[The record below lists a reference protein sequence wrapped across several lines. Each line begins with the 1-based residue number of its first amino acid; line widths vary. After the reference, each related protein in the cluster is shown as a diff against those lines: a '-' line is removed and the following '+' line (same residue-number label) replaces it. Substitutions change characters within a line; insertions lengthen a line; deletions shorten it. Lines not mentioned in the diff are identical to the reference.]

1 LSLPA
6 SSDLIA
12 YVRRLVD
19 IPSVTEG
26 ERDLALFLD
35 RDLRERGFAVTL
47 QEVGSGR
54 LNVYA
59 RSEEDFPRVVLCTH
73 LDTVPPF
80 YASSEDDEYV
90 YGRGACDAKGIIAAM
105 VFAAVD
111 MKASGVHVGLLFVVG
126 EEVDSAGA
134 LEANKLPSRAS
145 YVIVGEPTE
154 SRMASGHKGGFKCRL
169 TAKGKAAHSAYPRLG
184 ESAIERLLDA
194 LEEIRSSDWGR
205 NDVLGEA
212 TVNVGTISGG
222 LAANVLAPHAEAQVF
237 VRVVGRVSEVRAK
250 MEGILARHPAL
261 ACEVISESDAVSC
274 VTRPGYEVAPVA
286 FGTDIK
292 SLRAFGKPLLIG
304 PGWIGDAHTAHEK
317 LSKREVTEAV
327 AYYQRLVRDL
337 LTEC

>member
-1 LSLPA
+1 LPVQA

-12 YVRRLVD
+12 YIRRLVD

-26 ERDLALFLD
+26 ERELALFLD
-35 RDLRERGFAVTL
+35 RDLRERGFRVTL

-59 RSEEDFPRVVLCTH
+59 RSEDDFPRVVLCTH

-80 YASSEDDEYV
+80 YPSSEDADYV

-105 VFAAVD
+105 VFAAVE

-134 LEANKLPSRAS
+134 LRANELPSRAS

-169 TAKGKAAHSAYPRLG
+169 MAKGKAAHSAYPHLG
-184 ESAIERLLDA
+184 ESAIERLLDGLA
-194 LEEIRSSDWGR
+194 EIRSGDWGR
-205 NDVLGEA
+205 SDVLGEA

-222 LAANVLAPHAEAQVF
+222 LAANVLAPQAEAQVF
-237 VRVVGRVSEVRAK
+237 IRVVGRVSEVRAK
-250 MEGILARHPAL
+250 MDAVLSRHPAL
-261 ACEVISESDAVSC
+261 TCEVISESDAVFC

-292 SLRAFGKPLLIG
+292 SLRAFGKPLLLG

-317 LSKREVTEAV
+317 ISKREAEEAV
-327 AYYQRLVRDL
+327 AYYQRLVSEL
-337 LTEC
+337 VNS